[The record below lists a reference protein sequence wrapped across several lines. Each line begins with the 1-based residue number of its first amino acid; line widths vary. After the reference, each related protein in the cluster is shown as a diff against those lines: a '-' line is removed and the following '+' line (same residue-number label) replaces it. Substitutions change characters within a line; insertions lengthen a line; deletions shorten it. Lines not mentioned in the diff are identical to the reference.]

1 MWIQLV
7 AVMLWIHHNIFNNE
21 TNSFLNRSP
30 ECIYKDFHLLFS
42 PQVRLA
48 IKKSIFVINHYPGNT
63 GCDGVSILK
72 QKDSGKGFK
81 SDLKKDIFVLSNQN
95 SLLVA
100 HETHT

>member
-1 MWIQLV
+1 MYLQR
-7 AVMLWIHHNIFNNE
+7 F
-21 TNSFLNRSP
+21 SFAFLSSGQAS
-30 ECIYKDFHLLFS
+30 H
-42 PQVRLA
+42 
-48 IKKSIFVINHYPGNT
+48 KKSIFVINHYPGNT